1 VLKAEHRLR
10 RSADFRV
17 IVRRGVR
24 VGRPTMVVHLLP
36 AGEPAAPDT
45 ADAGPVSVGLVVGRT
60 VGGAVV
66 RNTVRRRLRHLLA
79 DRIDRLPAGSKLVV
93 RALPGIAGAPSSAL
107 ARELDAAIDRAVS
120 RVERRR

>member
-1 VLKAEHRLR
+1 MLKAEHRLR

-17 IVRRGVR
+17 VVRRGVR

-45 ADAGPVSVGLVVGRT
+45 SDAAPASVGLVVGRT

-79 DRIDRLPAGSKLVV
+79 DRIARLPAGSKLVV

-107 ARELDAAIDRAVS
+107 ARELDAAVDRAVS
-120 RVERRR
+120 RAERRR

>member
-1 VLKAEHRLR
+1 MLKAEHRLR

-36 AGEPAAPDT
+36 AAEQGGQETSP
-45 ADAGPVSVGLVVGRT
+45 SVGLVVGRA

-66 RNTVRRRLRHLLA
+66 RNTVRRRLRHLMA
-79 DRIDRLPAGSKLVV
+79 DRVDRLPPGSSVV
-93 RALPGIAGAPSSAL
+93 IRALPGIAGAPSSAL
-107 ARELDAAIDRAVS
+107 ARELDAALDRALV
-120 RVERRR
+120 RVEKRR

>member
-1 VLKAEHRLR
+1 MLKAEHRLR

-24 VGRPTMVVHLLP
+24 VGRPTMVVHLMP
-36 AGEPAAPDT
+36 AGE
-45 ADAGPVSVGLVVGRT
+45 AGPPDAPPSVGLVVGRT

-79 DRIDRLPAGSKLVV
+79 ERLDRLPRGSSVVV
-93 RALPGIAGAPSSAL
+93 RALPGIAGAPSSTL
-107 ARELDAAIDRAVS
+107 ARELDTALDRAMV
-120 RVERRR
+120 RAEKRQ